1 MKSSNHCSQCGATLK
16 ATDRFCPD
24 CGVSRMA
31 AATGGSPRRKTR
43 YGILGWGTL
52 GLVLVCILCS
62 VVANLSRGEKTATPR
77 PLVAVEV
84 KATVTRKPSAT
95 QPPTR
100 TPTLAP
106 VGTKRTNP
114 VPLGDTLRLRNNLT
128 LRIVRVRHGGEAY
141 AVIREYNMFNP
152 KAVDGSEWLLI
163 DIEAT
168 YDGDP
173 AKTFTLN
180 VRDFKFVTEAGVTY
194 GRPHVVLNHA
204 LDVTLFGGGSVTGEV
219 AFIAEVG
226 ERGLCLI
233 YAPFLESVSY
243 LALEE

>member
-1 MKSSNHCSQCGATLK
+1 MNPSRS
-16 ATDRFCPD
+16 RFQLIVIIAS
-24 CGVSRMA
+24 GVF
-31 AATGGSPRRKTR
+31 
-43 YGILGWGTL
+43 IVC
-52 GLVLVCILCS
+52 VLCVT
-62 VVANLSRGEKTATPR
+62 VVNLAGGEKTATPR

-84 KATVTRKPSAT
+84 KATATRKPSAT

-152 KAVDGSEWLLI
+152 KAADGSEWLLI

-168 YDGDP
+168 YDADP

-180 VRDFKFVTEAGVTY
+180 TRDFKFVTEAGVTY